1 MNRGDIVLI
10 SVPFSDLTS
19 QKVRPALV
27 VSPVVDQSENDI
39 IVALITT
46 NIHRPLHPS
55 DHALKTSD
63 KHFAATGLRFDSV
76 FRMSKL
82 FNLDKALSKRK
93 LGITPKALMKQLDAK

>member
-27 VSPVVDQSENDI
+27 VSPVDPSENDI

-46 NIHRPLHPS
+46 NISEEVTDKLLNRAEL
-55 DHALKTSD
+55 AVKTGPEVGILR
-63 KHFAATGLRFDSV
+63 FAACGWWVRALGCCCKF
-76 FRMSKL
+76 SKHI
-82 FNLDKALSKRK
+82 F
-93 LGITPKALMKQLDAK
+93 T